1 MENKTFVAMKAVI
14 LNDKNEILII
24 QESSKDPSRS
34 HVGKWDV
41 PGGRL
46 NFGEDPFEGLR
57 REVKEETN
65 LNVDIMKPLGVSH
78 WRPQKNNENWY
89 IVATFMLCKTKSIEV
104 KISNFE
110 HDNFKWVNIQELK
123 NYEVIPT
130 TMKVLN
136 NLVENE

>member
-65 LNVDIMKPLGVSH
+65 L
-78 WRPQKNNENWY
+78 
-89 IVATFMLCKTKSIEV
+89 
-104 KISNFE
+104 
-110 HDNFKWVNIQELK
+110 
-123 NYEVIPT
+123 
-130 TMKVLN
+130 
-136 NLVENE
+136 